1 MKREHDDMSSDDGI
15 EALLR
20 EVGARD
26 EPSAATIDEVRQ
38 AVHGEWRATVARRKR
53 QRRMFAFGI
62 AASLA
67 LLVAF
72 ASWTFR
78 FASLDADVAV
88 TIARIDGNANFQVG
102 ATAPSR
108 SIAVGDT
115 IGVGALVTT
124 DARTRLAL
132 AYGTST
138 SLRIDRDTRIERV
151 SPNRFRLTAGAI
163 YVDAHPRAKNDEL
176 VVETIAGDVRH
187 LGTQYQVR
195 RTDEVVEVSIRE
207 GSVDITRADGV
218 ALASAGERVRI
229 TASGRVERAAI
240 SAQDS
245 SWDWAESS
253 SPVFDIDE
261 RSLAEFLEW
270 AARETGRRV
279 VYASA
284 EAQRAAET
292 LKLHGSIEGLD
303 PDTAL
308 SAVLSTTDLTRYAS
322 GDDLIGIRLATGQD

>member
-26 EPSAATIDEVRQ
+26 EPSAAATEEVRH
-38 AVHGEWRATVARRKR
+38 AVHGEWRVTVARRKR
-53 QRRMFAFGI
+53 QRRVVAFGI
-62 AASLA
+62 AASVA
-67 LLVAF
+67 LVVVIT
-72 ASWTFR
+72 SWTLR
-78 FASLDADVAV
+78 FTSPDSDAAV
-88 TIARIDGNANFQVG
+88 TVARLDGNARFQAAAS
-102 ATAPSR
+102 ATSR
-108 SIAVGDT
+108 PVALGDA
-115 IGVGALVTT
+115 IGVGAVLTT
-124 DARTRLAL
+124 DDETRIAL
-132 AYGTST
+132 AYGTGT
-138 SLRIDRDTRIERV
+138 SLRVDRGSRIERV
-151 SPNRFRLTAGAI
+151 SPDRFRLSTGAI
-163 YVDAHPRAKNDEL
+163 YIDAHPQAKNDEL
-176 VVETIAGDVRH
+176 VIETQGGDVRH

-195 RTDEVVEVSIRE
+195 QAHDVVEVSIRE
-207 GSVDITRADGV
+207 GRVDITRSDGV

-229 TASGRVERAAI
+229 TAAGRLERGAI

-253 SPVFDIDE
+253 SPVFDIDD
-261 RSLAEFLEW
+261 RTLAEFLEW

-284 EAQRAAET
+284 AAQRSAET

-308 SAVLSTTDLTRYAS
+308 SAVLSTTDLTRYES
-322 GDDLIGIRLATGQD
+322 GDALIGVRLATSQD